1 MKCSLFVMILVVTA
15 FTYTQAQDETA
26 PASPVAKERSII
38 VPQDDTP
45 FTNVAKTDIVR
56 LTGKGIAG
64 AKITA
69 KVDGPAKIIYANL
82 ISERANGSPLIGPG
96 NKEFEIKPTGKGKVT
111 VTITSTGPQGD
122 AKPVV
127 TKYAFDV
134 K

>member
-15 FTYTQAQDETA
+15 FTYAQAQDETA
-26 PASPVAKERSII
+26 PASPVAKERSIV
-38 VPQDDTP
+38 VPQDDKP
-45 FTNVAKTDIVR
+45 FTVTKTEIVR

-82 ISERANGSPLIGPG
+82 ISERANGSPLVGPG
-96 NKEFEIKPTGKGKVT
+96 NKEFEIKPTGKGKVN

-127 TKYAFDV
+127 TKYEFDV